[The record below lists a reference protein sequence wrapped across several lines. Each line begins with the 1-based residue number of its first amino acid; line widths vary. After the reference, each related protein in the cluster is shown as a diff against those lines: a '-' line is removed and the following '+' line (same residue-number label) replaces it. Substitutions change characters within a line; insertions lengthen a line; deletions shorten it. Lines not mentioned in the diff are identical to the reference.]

1 MVFRCTGPTPNLG
14 VFGCKKCDF
23 AILKGQTVNGTDEFN
38 AQLQGLGTQIV
49 LDEKYNTN
57 LIVSLFK
64 FAFLNNMVFMVLIKL
79 TFLETTI
86 CLCYKDNFL

>member
-1 MVFRCTGPTPNLG
+1 

-64 FAFLNNMVFMVLIKL
+64 FAFLMLHISL
-79 TFLETTI
+79 
-86 CLCYKDNFL
+86 D